1 MIVRPT
7 ARLVVLDATGAV
19 LLFKLDGPAP
29 VGTCWVTPG
38 GGVEDGETFEAAAR
52 RELREETGLV
62 AVLGPCVLEREWL
75 LRQHGQD
82 LVLQRQHGQDI
93 VMRERYFLTRPDVV
107 EVTLQGQ
114 SEFERAFLRG
124 YRWWSLDAL
133 DRTTETVYPAG
144 LAAVLRAA
152 LAVS

>member
-29 VGTCWVTPG
+29 SGTCWVTPG
-38 GGVEDGETFEAAAR
+38 GGVEEGETFEEAAR

-62 AVLGPCVLEREWL
+62 SVLGPCVLEREWL

-82 LVLQRQHGQDI
+82 T

-114 SEFERAFLRG
+114 SEVERAFVRG

-133 DRTTETVYPAG
+133 DRTTETVYPEG

>member
-29 VGTCWVTPG
+29 VGTRWVTPG
-38 GGVEDGETFEAAAR
+38 GGVEEGETFEEAAR

-62 AVLGPCVLEREWL
+62 SVLGPCVLEGEWL

-82 LVLQRQHGQDI
+82 SVL
-93 VMRERYFLTRPDVV
+93 
-107 EVTLQGQ
+107 
-114 SEFERAFLRG
+114 AN
-124 YRWWSLDAL
+124 
-133 DRTTETVYPAG
+133 PA
-144 LAAVLRAA
+144 V
-152 LAVS
+152 

>member
-29 VGTCWVTPG
+29 SGICWVTPG
-38 GGVEDGETFEAAAR
+38 GGVEAGETFEAAAR
-52 RELREETGLV
+52 RELWEETGLV

-75 LRQHGQD
+75 LRQP
-82 LVLQRQHGQDI
+82 GQDI

-114 SEFERAFLRG
+114 TELERAFLRE
-124 YRWWSLDAL
+124 YRWWPLADL
-133 DRTTETVYPAG
+133 DRTTETVYPEG